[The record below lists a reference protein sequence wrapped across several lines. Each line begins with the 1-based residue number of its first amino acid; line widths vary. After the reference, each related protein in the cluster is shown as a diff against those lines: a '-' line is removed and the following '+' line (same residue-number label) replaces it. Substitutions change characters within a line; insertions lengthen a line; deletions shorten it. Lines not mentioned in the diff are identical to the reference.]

1 VAPSRM
7 AWRQQV
13 LAAGASG
20 IRLRFIPD
28 LGRTYGYSCLHQLCC
43 ALPLY
48 NVVGVT
54 LQVCESGSLA
64 IVGGWGPLHTG
75 GDTCVHIHQ
84 TVLLCRA

>member
-1 VAPSRM
+1 M
-7 AWRQQV
+7 A
-13 LAAGASG
+13 AAGAG
-20 IRLRFIPD
+20 GRCQRHPIAFPD

-64 IVGGWGPLHTG
+64 IVGAWGPLHTS